1 MDTKLKELTER
12 FNKLEDE
19 LRFKGIIK
27 DSVLSTYI
35 DTQTMKYP
43 TKTRVNIIK
52 EVPKLEKIDLQ
63 NTNILDKITKIISKF
78 SK

>member
-1 MDTKLKELTER
+1 MDKKLQELTER
-12 FNKLEDE
+12 FNRLEDE
-19 LRFKGIIK
+19 LRFKGIIT

-35 DTQTMKYP
+35 DTQTTKYP
-43 TKTRVNIIK
+43 VKTRVNIIK

-63 NTNILDKITKIISKF
+63 NDNILAKINQIISKF